1 MLKVSSSPL
10 PFTNLST
17 PPTLLQLPIQEE
29 LLLLTVAFDLLL
41 TVACFSSKH
50 DSRQIKYFFLFNFTG
65 VVLFC
70 FGEMFFVYLVDWLLL
85 LDCHQM

>member
-1 MLKVSSSPL
+1 MLAGPTPGVQSAEGLLPL

-17 PPTLLQLPIQEE
+17 PPTHLQLPIQEE
-29 LLLLTVAFDLLL
+29 LLLLTVAFDL
-41 TVACFSSKH
+41 TYFSYKH

-70 FGEMFFVYLVDWLLL
+70 FREMFLFIWLIG
-85 LDCHQM
+85 CFC

>member
-1 MLKVSSSPL
+1 MLKVSSPL

-17 PPTLLQLPIQEE
+17 PPAHLQLPIQEE
-29 LLLLTVAFDLLL
+29 LLLLTVAFDL
-41 TVACFSSKH
+41 TCFSSKH

-70 FGEMFFVYLVDWLLL
+70 FREMFFVYLVDWLLL
-85 LDCHQM
+85 LNCHQMQQD